1 MLFGS
6 DRPVPEESNQ
16 VAVVG
21 MSAQG
26 KEQVNRLLQGRYELL
41 EVEQVGEAEALLK
54 REGSVACCLVGDQL
68 RERSAVA
75 RLANANRRVPV
86 IVIGKEGSSEV
97 AVEAIRQGAHDWLP
111 IGRLKEAG
119 LERAVELAVERFRG
133 AAVELPLCSEV
144 STPGLFKDRLRQ
156 AKSRARRFSRQA
168 SLLLVGV
175 DGFDR
180 LNTALGY
187 PAANRVLSHVA
198 ERLRASVRESDS
210 VIHLGSEGFALVL
223 EDLAEGSVIEVPAQ
237 RVLNSFAT
245 PFRSD
250 DHEIILSANV
260 GAVVYPGHGED
271 LEELVRKAQAA
282 LMRARGD
289 GRNRYRVSEEWP
301 AKVEARQAEAA
312 G

>member
-1 MLFGS
+1 M
-6 DRPVPEESNQ
+6 
-16 VAVVG
+16 VG
-21 MSAQG
+21 MSAQA
-26 KEQVNRLLQGRYELL
+26 KDQVNGLLQGRYELL
-41 EVEQVGEAEALLK
+41 DIAQASEAEALLK
-54 REGSVACCLVGDQL
+54 REGAVACCLVGDQL
-68 RERSAVA
+68 RERSLVA
-75 RLANANRRVPV
+75 RIASANRRVPV
-86 IVIGKEGSSEV
+86 IVIGKDGSPEV

-111 IGRLKEAG
+111 SARLKEAG
-119 LERAVELAVERFRG
+119 LERVVALAVERFRG
-133 AAVELPLCSEV
+133 ASIELPLCSEV

-156 AKSRARRFSRQA
+156 AKSRARRFSRRA
-168 SLLLVGV
+168 ALLLVGV

-180 LNTALGY
+180 LNAALGY
-187 PAANRVLSHVA
+187 PAANRVLAHVA

-260 GAVVYPGHGED
+260 GAVIYPGHGED
-271 LEELVRKAQAA
+271 LEDLVRKAQAA
-282 LMRARGD
+282 LSRARSD

-301 AKVEARQAEAA
+301 AKVEARQAGAA